1 MCESSYRV
9 GSSRGYRVGFYAVR
23 DSARDVRFGLSG
35 RVESGYR
42 VGFYAVGDLRSVC
55 VCVCVLCVAAAAAAA
70 GFDFVFF
77 ASFFFGF
84 LLSACVC
91 INGSLQ

>member
-55 VCVCVLCVAAAAAAA
+55 VVVCCVLLLLLLLL
-70 GFDFVFF
+70 GSIFF
-77 ASFFFGF
+77 LRRFFGF